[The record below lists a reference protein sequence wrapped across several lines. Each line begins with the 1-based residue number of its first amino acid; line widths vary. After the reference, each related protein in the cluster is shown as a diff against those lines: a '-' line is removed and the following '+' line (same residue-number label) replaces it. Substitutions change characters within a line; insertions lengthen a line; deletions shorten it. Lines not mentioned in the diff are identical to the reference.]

1 MSGKN
6 ERTGTDM
13 VEDLTALVYGTSAFP
28 STENAKEILAEE
40 GIDTTSLKSWASEK
54 LKGVKARQRMALARE
69 KRLAFEERFKTLGR
83 SFTGVA
89 SALRE
94 KVLEKIRIL
103 GGSDPDRAQVFCRKF
118 ENVPDED
125 LADLDAELSL
135 LEELEGESEDS
146 NKKGC

>member
-1 MSGKN
+1 MNGKK

-13 VEDLTALVYGTSAFP
+13 VEDLSALVYETDPFP
-28 STENAKEILAEE
+28 STEKAKEILAEE

-54 LKGVKARQRMALARE
+54 LIGVKARQRMALARE
-69 KRLAFEERFKTLGR
+69 RRLAFEERIKTLGR
-83 SFTGVA
+83 SFSGTA

-103 GGSDPDRAQVFCRKF
+103 GESDPDGAQVFCRKF
-118 ENVPDED
+118 EDVPDED

-135 LEELEGESEDS
+135 LEELEGEGEHSDE
-146 NKKGC
+146 KGS

>member
-1 MSGKN
+1 MNGKK

-13 VEDLTALVYGTSAFP
+13 VDDLSALVYETDAFP
-28 STENAKEILAEE
+28 STEKAKEILAEE

-69 KRLAFEERFKTLGR
+69 RRLAFEEKFKTLGR
-83 SFTGVA
+83 SFSGTA
-89 SALRE
+89 SALRK

-103 GGSDPDRAQVFCRKF
+103 GESDPEGAQVFCRKF
-118 ENVPDED
+118 EDVPDED

-135 LEELEGESEDS
+135 LEELEGEGEHSDE
-146 NKKGC
+146 KGS